1 MSMQFQT
8 SVESEPPPTLA
19 ISIFSHNFLVGIVS
33 ALTGGIG
40 GLLANFIT
48 FAVIAGL
55 LEARVSLVGAVFI
68 LLILFGTFEPLELGG
83 FLCFAIVGFTSLD
96 RVVWKRKTKLR
107 RVRFLMLG
115 TALLFVAAVIE
126 WSLEVL
132 IIRYR

>member
-1 MSMQFQT
+1 M
-8 SVESEPPPTLA
+8 
-19 ISIFSHNFLVGIVS
+19 S

-40 GLLANFIT
+40 GLLGNFIT
-48 FAVIAGL
+48 FAAIAGL
-55 LEARVSLVGAVFI
+55 LEARVSLVGAVFV
-68 LLILFGTFEPLELGG
+68 LLILFGTFEPFELGG
-83 FLCFAIVGFTSLD
+83 FLCFAIVGFTGLE

>member
-1 MSMQFQT
+1 MQ
-8 SVESEPPPTLA
+8 S
-19 ISIFSHNFLVGIVS
+19 
-33 ALTGGIG
+33 
-40 GLLANFIT
+40 
-48 FAVIAGL
+48 AVIAV
-55 LEARVSLVGAVFI
+55 LEARVSLVGAVLI

-132 IIRYR
+132 IMRYR